1 VSEYG
6 HDQDHSA
13 AIMRQYRCLRWPVV
27 VLACALAT
35 VARAEVH
42 VEGDSAAVRVT
53 TSQETVSNVL
63 SALAAALHFKYRT
76 AVRLDASA
84 NAVYSGSLREV
95 VAHLLAGYNYLIR
108 GNRGTIEI
116 VVISRRGDVAIPGA
130 RPPRTRRED

>member
-6 HDQDHSA
+6 RDQDHPA
-13 AIMRQYRCLRWPVV
+13 VIMRQYRCSRWLVV

-35 VARAEVH
+35 IARAEVR
-42 VEGDSAAVRVT
+42 VEGDPAAMRVT
-53 TSQETVSNVL
+53 TSRETISEVL
-63 SALAAALHFKYRT
+63 SALAAAHHFRYRT

-95 VAHLLAGYNYLIR
+95 IARLLDGYNYVIK

-116 VVISRRGDVAIPGA
+116 NVTGRRGEVAP
-130 RPPRTRRED
+130 RPPRTRRGG